1 MRPLFLS
8 TLLLVLLLLPVR
20 GSSAENVKK
29 SAEPFKAGNL
39 IMEHILDA
47 REWYILSW
55 QGEEISIPLPV
66 ILYSKHSGWHCF
78 LSSAFHHG
86 QQSFQNLHL
95 EPFGKST
102 RIAETLPDKSIY
114 HPIDL
119 SITRNV
125 ASLWVGA
132 SLMLFL
138 FLGVA
143 RQYRRR
149 EGLAPR
155 GLQNAM
161 ELLILFIRNEVVIP
175 AMGRERAARY
185 LPWLLTL
192 FFFILLNNLL
202 GLIPFFPGGANLT
215 GNISVTVG
223 LALITFLVTNLS
235 GTRHYWEEI
244 FWPPSA
250 PLMLKFPAP
259 ILPLVELLSVI
270 TKPVVLSIRLF
281 ANITAGH
288 IIILSFFTLIFTLGE
303 AGAAY
308 GLAASPLTLIFT
320 LFLNFLEMLVAFI
333 QAYIFTLFS
342 ALYVGMATE
351 TPAKHHSHNH

>member
-1 MRPLFLS
+1 MRPRFI
-8 TLLLVLLLLPVR
+8 LLLILLFAVFPAS
-20 GSSAENVKK
+20 GSSTANGNGETTAFN
-29 SAEPFKAGNL
+29 AGDL
-39 IMEHILDA
+39 IMEHVLDA
-47 REWYILSW
+47 REWHILSW
-55 QGEEISIPLPV
+55 QGTEIGIPLPAIV
-66 ILYSKHSGWHCF
+66 YSKHSGWHLF
-78 LSSAFHHG
+78 RSSEFHNATH
-86 QQSFQNLHL
+86 SYQNLHL
-95 EPFGKST
+95 EPLGRSN
-102 RIAETLPDKSIY
+102 RIVETLPDGSTYK
-114 HPIDL
+114 PLDL

-125 ASLWVGA
+125 ASLWVGSA
-132 SLMLFL
+132 LILLLFL
-138 FLGVA
+138 SVA
-143 RQYRRR
+143 RQYKRRA
-149 EGLAPR
+149 GQAPK
-155 GLQNAM
+155 GLQNAI

-175 AMGRERAARY
+175 SMGKERAAKY

-192 FFFILLNNLL
+192 FFFILLNNLM

-235 GTRHYWEEI
+235 GSRHYWEEV
-244 FWPPSA
+244 FWPRSA
-250 PLMLKFPAP
+250 PMFLKFPAP

-308 GLAASPLTLIFT
+308 GWAVTPLTLIFT
-320 LFLNFLEMLVAFI
+320 LFLNFLEILVAFI

-342 ALYVGMATE
+342 ALYVGMASE
-351 TPAKHHSHNH
+351 SPAADSSHNH

>member
-1 MRPLFLS
+1 MKPLHLSALLFLFVLSPLRGNS
-8 TLLLVLLLLPVR
+8 THSETKV
-20 GSSAENVKK
+20 S
-29 SAEPFKAGNL
+29 EPFKAGDL
-39 IMEHILDA
+39 IMKHVLDA
-47 REWYILSW
+47 REWHLLSW
-55 QGEEISIPLPV
+55 QGKEVSIPLPV
-66 ILYSKHSGWHCF
+66 IVYSKHSGWHCF

-86 QQSFQNLHL
+86 QQPFENLHL

-102 RIAETLPDKSIY
+102 RIAETLPDQSIY

-132 SLMLFL
+132 SLMLIL

-143 RQYRRR
+143 RQYRKR
-149 EGLAPR
+149 EGMAPK

-175 AMGRERAARY
+175 AMGKERADKY

-215 GNISVTVG
+215 GNISVTVA
-223 LALITFLVTNLS
+223 LALITFVITNVS
-235 GTRHYWEEI
+235 GTRHYWQEI
-244 FWPPSA
+244 LWPPTV

-259 ILPLVELLSVI
+259 ILPLVELLSVL

-342 ALYVGMATE
+342 ALYVGMASE
-351 TPAKHHSHNH
+351 NPAHNSSHNH